1 MMRLQRGHVQT
12 TSPEQT
18 AVRAR
23 EPEIGHFF
31 RAFISM
37 LVALGVYVLG
47 RAIVDL
53 PAVKFDY
60 RLPILAVLMMAS
72 GRFAIKVPG
81 RAATVGVS
89 EVFVFGTIL
98 LFGTSAAT
106 VIVAL
111 EGIALALTQRRQP
124 LYRALFNVAEP
135 QSRPGA
141 NGGTVTTPSGESLQ
155 VPATAFPTVMSLVPM
170 VAMAAVY
177 FLLNS
182 VLTACVL
189 AFESGGSA
197 YAVWSEHALILT
209 VNYYAA
215 ASLATLGSTGG
226 QNLSLAVIG
235 MVIPLLALSYVA
247 YREAATRVEGAQQHV
262 DDV

>member
-1 MMRLQRGHVQT
+1 MHDRHATCDIAGAMMRLQRGYVQT

-18 AVRAR
+18 AVRA
-23 EPEIGHFF
+23 PEIGHFF

-111 EGIALALTQRRQP
+111 EGIGLALTQRRQP

-135 QSRPGA
+135 AVSTWSAGTMFVAVSSMLRSMFGVFRSGRP
-141 NGGTVTTPSGESLQ
+141 
-155 VPATAFPTVMSLVPM
+155 
-170 VAMAAVY
+170 
-177 FLLNS
+177 
-182 VLTACVL
+182 
-189 AFESGGSA
+189 
-197 YAVWSEHALILT
+197 
-209 VNYYAA
+209 
-215 ASLATLGSTGG
+215 
-226 QNLSLAVIG
+226 
-235 MVIPLLALSYVA
+235 
-247 YREAATRVEGAQQHV
+247 
-262 DDV
+262 